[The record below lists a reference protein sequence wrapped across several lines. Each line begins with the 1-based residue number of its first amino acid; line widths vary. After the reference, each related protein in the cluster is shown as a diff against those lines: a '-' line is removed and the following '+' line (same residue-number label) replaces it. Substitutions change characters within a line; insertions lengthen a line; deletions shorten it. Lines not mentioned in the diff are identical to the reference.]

1 MMTLCKFFSVNQQPD
16 IDPYQIGS
24 LIGPRAFTA
33 GDWVVIIPSS
43 NRPAKVRCRELT
55 GAIRVILGNESDA
68 VYGEICHYASELGYP
83 LNKDL
88 WSESQKRCY
97 TDYEQSKSD
106 EQFNDLPPE
115 LKVIAPFA
123 KGFVLVSLLVTTLNI
138 IILIAGEYS
147 HKMITAIQ
155 ERTL

>member
-55 GAIRVILGNESDA
+55 GAIRVILGNGNRPREVRQGSCFPK
-68 VYGEICHYASELGYP
+68 YH
-83 LNKDL
+83 
-88 WSESQKRCY
+88 
-97 TDYEQSKSD
+97 
-106 EQFNDLPPE
+106 
-115 LKVIAPFA
+115 
-123 KGFVLVSLLVTTLNI
+123 
-138 IILIAGEYS
+138 
-147 HKMITAIQ
+147 
-155 ERTL
+155 